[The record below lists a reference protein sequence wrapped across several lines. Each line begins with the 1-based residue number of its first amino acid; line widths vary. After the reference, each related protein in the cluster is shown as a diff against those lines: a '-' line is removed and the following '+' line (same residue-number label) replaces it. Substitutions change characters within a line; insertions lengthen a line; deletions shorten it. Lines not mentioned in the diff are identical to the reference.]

1 MKKFIACVTLLSG
14 LLCFMYGC
22 STSSGNS
29 ITESQPL
36 TSTLDTETEN
46 QETQKLVPLNIGY
59 NPDYCCAWVL
69 TTAKSMGYFEE
80 EGFDVTL
87 YEFSSGPEQ
96 VSAMESGTLD
106 IVSIGTGAHKLAATG
121 SCTIFCFSHLS
132 DAERVMGL
140 ASHGV
145 TSLEDL
151 QGKKVGYASGTAS
164 ETILL
169 TALSSVGL
177 TLEDIEAYDMDT
189 SSLATAMISGTIDA
203 CATWSPNDLTIME
216 ELGEDAQ
223 ILAKSS
229 DYTDVYVGPLSF
241 AVSNEYAQENHEQ
254 LVALT
259 RALYKAKDYAAV
271 EQNRGNV
278 AEFVAEQCDL
288 DYDAIYA
295 QRYDGDFISG
305 EQTYQYAVDG
315 TLRDYYELYETSAIE
330 SGAIEK
336 EQALELDDFIDF
348 SVMIE
353 AGETLYGPQG

>member
-1 MKKFIACVTLLSG
+1 MKKLIACILLLAG
-14 LLCFMYGC
+14 LFCFMCGC
-22 STSSGNS
+22 GTSSGDS
-29 ITESQPL
+29 VTASQPIP
-36 TSTLDTETEN
+36 SGSETGPEEQVA
-46 QETQKLVPLNIGY
+46 QEMVPLNIGY

-69 TTAKSMGYFEE
+69 TTAKNMGYFEE

-140 ASHGV
+140 VSHGV
-145 TSLEDL
+145 TSLENL

-169 TALSSVGL
+169 TALASVGL
-177 TLEDIEAYDMDT
+177 TMEDIEAYDMDT

-203 CATWSPNDLTIME
+203 CATWSPNDLTIIE
-216 ELGEDAQ
+216 ELGDDAQ

-259 RALYKAKDYAAV
+259 RALYKAKDYASV
-271 EQNRGNV
+271 EENRDEV
-278 AEFVAEQCDL
+278 AEFVAEQCGL
-288 DYDAIYA
+288 DYDAIYV

-330 SGAIEK
+330 SGTIEE

-353 AGETLYGPQG
+353 AGEALYGAKS